1 MCKDKNGDVKDKNG
15 DKLKYHLY
23 SSSFYS
29 IIISI
34 NDNNI
39 FMKNNYWFINILKII
54 LDSIIVLIL

>member
-1 MCKDKNGDVKDKNG
+1 MCKDKNGDVKDNNG

-23 SSSFYS
+23 SISFYS

-39 FMKNNYWFINILKII
+39 CMKNNY
-54 LDSIIVLIL
+54 